1 MRKEHRETR
10 PVFGRDVFLT
20 GEYLQH
26 FNPESKQNPFRRIYG
41 KKKEDT
47 INIINETR
55 NTKTILDIGG
65 GMGRISAVLAKSSQ
79 NRIIL
84 GDISIDMLNLSQQRE
99 TSLNNMRLVN
109 ADAQRLPFCNNA
121 FEYVVGLDI
130 FCHLQNPERAL
141 AEFHRVLRPSGVLI
155 LDSTNSNPLWALFYP
170 RYLGKN
176 PLNWLKI
183 LKFNGV
189 YPGWQEI
196 VRHYP
201 KKKFLSLL
209 DGIGFRIKKI
219 LTYGP
224 IICPKW
230 HLAVATK
237 A

>member
-1 MRKEHRETR
+1 
-10 PVFGRDVFLT
+10 
-20 GEYLQH
+20 
-26 FNPESKQNPFRRIYG
+26 
-41 KKKEDT
+41 
-47 INIINETR
+47 
-55 NTKTILDIGG
+55 
-65 GMGRISAVLAKSSQ
+65 
-79 NRIIL
+79 
-84 GDISIDMLNLSQQRE
+84 MLNLSQQRE
-99 TSLNNMRLVN
+99 TSLNNMLLVN

-237 A
+237 G